1 MSAAAMAAA
10 GSRQHNGPVTR
21 ISAPPARPHA
31 VAVPCARGADAVPQP
46 TGTGEPTARPPAAS
60 YRGLLWAALAV
71 LTFSGW
77 FATTRLTVTHTLR
90 VWDVVALRFGIGGL
104 LLAPVLFRP
113 GRRLAPRAWRE
124 GALLSLLW
132 GAPFV
137 LAVALG
143 LQWTTAAQAS
153 AVTPALMSVFAGLMS
168 WRFLGQRPPGPARAG
183 YLAIVAGV
191 AVLVAVVA
199 EDHRTDALRH
209 AGGTAALVV
218 AAALWAGYT
227 VRLRAS
233 GLSGPQAAA
242 LVCVLSGVLV
252 VPAYLVSGI
261 GRLHLATAR
270 ELAVQ
275 VVYQGVMMSVV
286 ATLAFNRAV
295 GLLGPRAA
303 AAIIA
308 LVPVVATAIAAVVL
322 HEWPP
327 LAGLAAIAFIAAG
340 VVLAARPPPAAAAG
354 PN

>member
-1 MSAAAMAAA
+1 M
-10 GSRQHNGPVTR
+10 
-21 ISAPPARPHA
+21 
-31 VAVPCARGADAVPQP
+31 
-46 TGTGEPTARPPAAS
+46 
-60 YRGLLWAALAV
+60 RGLFWAAVAV

-90 VWDVVALRFGIGGL
+90 VWDVVVLRFGIGGL
-104 LLAPVLFRP
+104 LLAPVLWWP
-113 GRRLAPRAWRE
+113 GRRLPPPAWRE
-124 GALLSLLW
+124 GGLLALLW

-168 WRFLGQRPPGPARAG
+168 WRFLGLRPHGAARAG
-183 YLAIVAGV
+183 YAAIVAGV

-199 EDHRTDALRH
+199 LDHRADALRF
-209 AGGTAALVV
+209 AGGTAALVL

-242 LVCVLSGVLV
+242 LVCVLSGLLV
-252 VPAYLVSGI
+252 VPAYLISGI
-261 GRLHLATAR
+261 GRLHLASGR

-295 GLLGPRAA
+295 ALLGPRAA

-308 LVPVVATAIAAVVL
+308 LVPVVATAIAGFVL
-322 HEWPP
+322 HELPP
-327 LAGLAAIAFIAAG
+327 PAGLAAIAFIAAG
-340 VVLAARPPPAAAAG
+340 VVLAARPPPVAI
-354 PN
+354 PEPERKEDS